1 MPKPNDFIKISAQ
14 EIKRRQSFIDLF
26 DDIAID
32 TTQIYHID
40 VDMMPEK
47 KQYPDCNWKFLD
59 RIRTTLPYY
68 ESVTKKMPH
77 AFVKAS
83 TKLKKTRQQILY
95 DDIEILSG
103 CYAFCKKNEIVH
115 NSHVPLVAFDIETY
129 FEPARVEDVEDIEF
143 ECEIGADMSC
153 SSDGSVLNS
162 FLEIIDVKYIDSY
175 DSWYKLGTA
184 IYNCGGD
191 KQTFNNLSKRSKK
204 YGGVDKLWSQLD
216 NMGTLKAIGF
226 GTICYYAKLSD
237 PERFEY
243 LRVSHFGAKKT
254 ELDKLLDTGV
264 LTHDSVS
271 KIFYEQYKGV
281 YQYCDSHFYEINHGG
296 ILVKLYKDSETIIA
310 REIKRYIQGH
320 LLRAIDSETD
330 DDKRKK
336 LWKAE
341 RNLETYSFKMSCFN
355 EMKQDFLNRSLISEM
370 DNNPML
376 IGFNNGIYDL
386 RDHHFRKGNFE
397 DKVSMTTGNDFVEAV
412 SQVNIDFFDDLFDNY
427 FRCTATSGYFK
438 KHLGSLL
445 EGGNKEQKC
454 YFWCGN
460 GRNGKGTTDQ
470 LLKSVLG
477 QYYTELSNEFFT
489 LSKKDGDRPEPEV
502 LKLRHKR
509 ISMTHEPEGSVK
521 YLTSKFKRLSGG
533 DALVARGLYDTHSQS
548 FTPTNKPIIQTNH
561 LPEFTDVD
569 DGLQQRLVVIE
580 FPYKFLDP
588 NNFDESNPSHKRID
602 LELGQKIKSR
612 KNDFMHFLIKYYK
625 IYKSEGLLDLPF
637 DIKSSINS
645 YRKDID
651 SVKTFCEEAL
661 QSTNNDKDKISVTE
675 LLCFHNNWTENG
687 LSPQKFNKRLNAVGY
702 TTEKCRLNGT
712 PISCIKGYKWNHDFV
727 DLNDDM

>member
-1 MPKPNDFIKISAQ
+1 MI
-14 EIKRRQSFIDLF
+14 
-26 DDIAID
+26 
-32 TTQIYHID
+32 
-40 VDMMPEK
+40 
-47 KQYPDCNWKFLD
+47 
-59 RIRTTLPYY
+59 
-68 ESVTKKMPH
+68 
-77 AFVKAS
+77 
-83 TKLKKTRQQILY
+83 Y
-95 DDIEILSG
+95 DDIEVLSG
-103 CYAFCKKNEIVH
+103 CYAFCKKDEIVH
-115 NSHVPLVAFDIETY
+115 NSHVPLVDFDIDELLL
-129 FEPARVEDVEDIEF
+129 EPARVEDIEDIEW
-143 ECEIGADMSC
+143 CPSG
-153 SSDGSVLNS
+153 LNS
-162 FLEIIDVKYIDSY
+162 FLDIIDVKYIDSY
-175 DSWYKLGTA
+175 DSWYKLGSA

-191 KQTFNNLSKRSKK
+191 KQTFNDFSKRSKK
-204 YGGVDKLWSQLD
+204 YGGVDKLWSQLQ
-216 NMGTLKAIGF
+216 TVKFKSIGF

-237 PERFEY
+237 PERFEC
-243 LRVSHFGAKKT
+243 LRVAHDPGCKKMALNPEGARST

-320 LLRAIDSETD
+320 LLRAIDNETD

-386 RDHHFRKGNFE
+386 RDNHFRKGNFD

-412 SQVNIDFFDDLFDNY
+412 SQINIDFFDDLFDNY
-427 FRCTATSGYFK
+427 FRCTETSFYFK

-502 LKLRHKR
+502 LNLRHKR
-509 ISMTHEPEGSVK
+509 VSMTHEPEGSVK

-533 DALVARGLYDTHSQS
+533 DALVARGLYDSHSQS

-588 NNFDESNPSHKRID
+588 NNFDESNPSHKHID

-612 KNDFMHFLIKYYK
+612 KSDFMHFLIKYYN
-625 IYKSEGLLDLPF
+625 IYKAEGLFNLPS

-651 SVKTFCEEAL
+651 SVKTFCEEAI
-661 QSTNNDKDKISVTE
+661 QPTYNDKDRISVTE
-675 LLCFHNNWTENG
+675 LLLYHNNWSETG

-702 TTEKCRLNGT
+702 ITEKCKLNGT

-727 DLNDDM
+727 DPNDDM